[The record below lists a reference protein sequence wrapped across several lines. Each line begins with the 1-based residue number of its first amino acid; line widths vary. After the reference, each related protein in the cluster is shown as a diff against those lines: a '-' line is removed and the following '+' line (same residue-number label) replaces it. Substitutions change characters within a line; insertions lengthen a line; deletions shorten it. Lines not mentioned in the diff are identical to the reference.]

1 MIQIKKRFM
10 HKRIDSHQHF
20 WKFDP
25 VRDSWIDDSM
35 LKIQK
40 DFLPEN
46 LLPLLT
52 ENEFSGCVAVQADQ
66 SEEQTNF
73 LLDLASKNDFI
84 KGVVGWVD
92 LLDKNI
98 AERLNHFS
106 SHNKLKG
113 FRHIVQGERDDFMLR
128 KDFRNG
134 IGALK
139 QFKYT
144 YDVLVFHRQLPAVID
159 LVNSFPDQAFV
170 LDHIAKPDVKLGNI
184 LSWEKNIKELAK
196 AENVMCKI
204 SGMVTEADWNN
215 WKSDDLKPY
224 LDVIFENFSTKNL
237 MFGSDWPVC
246 NLAADY
252 AKVVGIVE
260 DYIIPLSIQDQNQIW
275 YKNVESFYNL
285 DLMT

>member
-1 MIQIKKRFM
+1 MNN
-10 HKRIDSHQHF
+10 RIDSHQHF

-52 ENEFSGCVAVQADQ
+52 ENQFSGCVAVEAHQ

-92 LLDKNI
+92 LLDKNV
-98 AERLNHFS
+98 AERLHHFS
-106 SHNKLKG
+106 VNEKLKG
-113 FRHIVQGERDDFMLR
+113 FRHVVQAEADDFMLR
-128 KDFRNG
+128 NDFRNG
-134 IGALK
+134 IAALK
-139 QFKYT
+139 QYNFT
-144 YDVLVFHRQLPAVID
+144 YDILIFHRQLPAAID

-170 LDHIAKPDVKLGNI
+170 IDHIAKPDIKSGNI
-184 LSWEKNIKELAK
+184 ASWKKDIIEIAK

-204 SGMVTEADWNN
+204 SGMVTEADWTH
-215 WKSDDLKPY
+215 WQAADLKPY
-224 LDVIFENFSTKNL
+224 LDVIFENFSATNL

-252 AKVVGIVE
+252 SKVVKTLE
-260 DYIIPLSIQDQNQIW
+260 DYILQLSSQDQNQIW
-275 YKNVESFYNL
+275 YENAKLFYKL
-285 DLMT
+285 DS